1 MADYRLT
8 QSGEEVQELLNQVT
22 PNQQA
27 IRGLQNDKVDKVE
40 GKGLSDENFTANEKN
55 KLGDLPTESDLN
67 TELGKKATIV
77 SLGEETQARQ
87 QGDAAL
93 NQFIQQVQASLINY
107 YLKTETYSANQIDAM
122 LAAIKQFRYQVVD
135 VLPTPSADTMGI
147 IYLVPSA
154 HAVSGNIKD
163 EYITLTRDEGA
174 GIIYYFEQ
182 IGETAIDL
190 SNYYTKAQTNA
201 EITAA
206 INAALAAYY
215 TSTQTDAA
223 IAAAIATAIANYY
236 TKSQVDAL
244 IANFITA
251 SVNNLVNYYL
261 KSETFTKAE
270 VNQLIAA
277 VQQFTYQSVTTLPTA
292 SADTMNKI
300 YLVPSTNPQTKNV
313 KDEYITIATTDQGTT
328 TYSWEQI
335 GTTTVDLS
343 GYSTTEQMNAA
354 IANAIATALANY
366 YTKSQTMTS
375 AEIEAAISAAL
386 LTYSTTSEMNTAITA
401 AINSALASYSTTSE
415 MNTAI
420 ATAIANYY
428 TKAEVDALIAN
439 FITKSVNDLVNYYL
453 KSDTYTK
460 TEVQQLIDAVKQ
472 FTYVSVAELPT
483 ASADTVNK
491 IYLVP
496 STNPKTKN
504 VKDEFIT
511 ISVTDQGTTTYS
523 WEQIGTTTVDLSGY
537 STTEQM
543 NAAIANAI
551 ATALA
556 NYYTKAQTMTSEEIA
571 ATIGA
576 ALQSYSTTEQMNA
589 AISAALNAALA
600 SYSTTEQMNAAIAT
614 AIANY
619 YTKAQVDALIA
630 DFITASVN
638 NLVNYYLKSET
649 FTKAEVNQLIAAVKQ
664 FQYQSVAELP
674 TASAQTMNIIYLVPG
689 VSPTTQ
695 NVKDE
700 YITIATT
707 NEMQETVYA
716 WEKIGTTE
724 IDLSNYYTKAQTD
737 AAITAALNAALTDYS
752 TTQQM
757 TVAIAAALASY
768 YTKSEVDALIADFIT
783 ASVNNLVNYYL
794 KSETF
799 TKAEVNQLIAAVK
812 QFQYQSVAE
821 LPTAS
826 AQTMNII
833 YLVPGVS
840 PTTQN
845 VKDEYITIATTN
857 EMQET
862 VYSWEKIGTTEIDL
876 SNYYTKTQTD
886 AAITAALNAALA
898 DYSTTQQMT
907 AAISQA
913 LAAYYTKTE
922 VDALIANFIT
932 ASTQNLVYYYLKSET
947 YSASEVDQLLAAV
960 KQFTYEAVAVL
971 PTASAQTVGKI
982 YLVPNADPQQGNVK
996 DEYITLTTTEESTTT
1011 YSWECI
1017 GSTTIDL
1024 SNYYTK
1030 AQTDA
1035 AITAALNAALANYL
1049 TSSQTSTLVS
1059 TAITTALASYYNK
1072 TEIDTQMAGKQAT
1085 LTFDNTPTEN
1095 SNNPVKSGGVYAAN
1109 ASLYDTLHGEV
1120 QTVNHRIDTLFNAD
1134 YVGFSVRLSDTTK
1147 VMNMIGTAEQLAAF
1161 DDWVD
1166 NSPKPCEVK
1175 KDGTDFAYLTNTA
1188 GVASSTSWLTRADG
1202 TPSKYSTQDK
1212 NYLQMVELENVNI
1225 SIETTGTQL
1234 RVMFNFSPVCPEGFH
1249 RMFAEPT
1256 KLMSRYDLTFNSDG
1270 LTLDC
1275 CNGTS
1280 QPSGTFSFDNIHS
1293 MLDASGLDLLNWT
1306 AWEIACLGWIQAM
1319 RFRTLDVPSSA
1330 RGKGLQSGSETA
1342 ARGWVNGTTDSLTTP
1357 HGGVD
1362 QNGNGGY
1369 RFMYMENCTDGKQ
1382 WLMGFGWHGNNG
1394 KGYFTRDDYKANAQ
1408 ALIPILE
1415 CEAEHDYPTNL
1426 SETYAKN
1433 VSELGIATEGGGS
1446 TSSGFF
1452 DGNWSSTSDDR
1463 IFYAGGGSGNGAICG
1478 PFARYV
1484 ITDAAPARWDLRG
1497 RVALR
1502 KSEVSA

>member
-8 QSGEEVQELLNQVT
+8 QSGDEVQNILDNAAMRSQVT
-22 PNQQA
+22 QETERATGAENQLQQNINSNTQA
-27 IRGLQNDKVDKVE
+27 IG
-40 GKGLSDENFTANEKN
+40 T
-55 KLGDLPTESDLN
+55 
-67 TELGKKATIV
+67 
-77 SLGEETQARQ
+77 EETRAKGRENELQ
-87 QGDAAL
+87 QL
-93 NQFIQQVQASLINY
+93 IQQVNASLINY
-107 YLKTETYSANQIDAM
+107 YLKTETYSANQIDQM

-206 INAALAAYY
+206 INTALAVY
-215 TSTQTDAA
+215 STTAEMNTA
-223 IAAAIATAIANYY
+223 IAQAIATAIANYY
-236 TKSQVDAL
+236 TKTQTDSL

-261 KSETFTKAE
+261 KSETYTQAE
-270 VNQLIAA
+270 VNALIAA
-277 VQQFTYQSVTTLPTA
+277 VHQFTYQSVATLPTA

-335 GTTTVDLS
+335 GSTTVDLS

-366 YTKSQTMTS
+366 YTKAQTMTS
-375 AEIEAAISAAL
+375 AEIESAISTAL
-386 LTYSTTSEMNTAITA
+386 ASYSTTTQMNTAITS
-401 AINSALASYSTTSE
+401 AINSALASYSTTE
-415 MNTAI
+415 QMNTVI

-460 TEVQQLIDAVKQ
+460 AEVQQLIDAVKQ

-483 ASADTVNK
+483 ASADTMNK

-496 STNPKTKN
+496 STNPETKN
-504 VKDEFIT
+504 VKDEYIT
-511 ISVTDQGTTTYS
+511 ISATDQGTTTYS
-523 WEQIGTTTVDLSGY
+523 WEQIGSTTVDLSGY
-537 STTEQM
+537 
-543 NAAIANAI
+543 
-551 ATALA
+551 
-556 NYYTKAQTMTSEEIA
+556 YTSQQTD
-571 ATIGA
+571 
-576 ALQSYSTTEQMNA
+576 A
-589 AISAALNAALA
+589 AISNALNTALA
-600 SYSTTEQMNAAIAT
+600 SYSTTTQMTAAIAT

-619 YTKAQVDALIA
+619 YTKAEVDALIA
-630 DFITASVN
+630 NFITASVN

-649 FTKAEVNQLIAAVKQ
+649 YTQAEVNQLIAAVQQ
-664 FQYQSVAELP
+664 FTYQSVAELP
-674 TASAQTMNIIYLVPG
+674 TASADTMNKIYLVP
-689 VSPTTQ
+689 STNPETK

-707 NEMQETVYA
+707 DQ
-716 WEKIGTTE
+716 GTTTYSWE
-724 IDLSNYYTKAQTD
+724 QIGSTTVDLSGYYTSAQTD
-737 AAITAALNAALTDYS
+737 AAINTALAAYS
-752 TTQQM
+752 TTTQM
-757 TVAIAAALASY
+757 QSYVAGVVAL
-768 YTKSEVDALIADFIT
+768 
-783 ASVNNLVNYYL
+783 
-794 KSETF
+794 
-799 TKAEVNQLIAAVK
+799 
-812 QFQYQSVAE
+812 
-821 LPTAS
+821 
-826 AQTMNII
+826 
-833 YLVPGVS
+833 
-840 PTTQN
+840 
-845 VKDEYITIATTN
+845 
-857 EMQET
+857 
-862 VYSWEKIGTTEIDL
+862 
-876 SNYYTKTQTD
+876 
-886 AAITAALNAALA
+886 
-898 DYSTTQQMT
+898 
-907 AAISQA
+907 
-913 LAAYYTKTE
+913 YYTKTE

-932 ASTQNLVYYYLKSET
+932 KSVNDLVNYYLKSDT
-947 YSASEVDQLLAAV
+947 YTKAEVQQLIDAV
-960 KQFTYEAVAVL
+960 KQFTYVSVTEL
-971 PTASAQTVGKI
+971 PTASADTMNKI
-982 YLVPNADPQQGNVK
+982 YLVPSANPQTRNVK
-996 DEYITLTTTEESTTT
+996 DEFITIAVTDQGTTT
-1011 YSWECI
+1011 YSWELI
-1017 GSTTIDL
+1017 GTTDISLD
-1024 SNYYTK
+1024 NYYTK
-1030 AQTDA
+1030 SQTDA
-1035 AITAALNAALANYL
+1035 AITAALNTALASYST
-1049 TSSQTSTLVS
+1049 TSQMNSIIS

-1072 TEIDTQMAGKQAT
+1072 TEIDAQMAQKQAA

-1109 ASLYDTLHGEV
+1109 TTLYNNLHGEV
-1120 QTVNHRIDTLFNAD
+1120 QAVNARIDTLFNAD

-1202 TPSKYSTQDK
+1202 TASKYSIQDK

-1225 SIETTGTQL
+1225 SVETTGTQL

-1256 KLMSRYDLTFNSDG
+1256 KLVGRYDLTFNSDG
-1270 LTLDC
+1270 STLDC

-1280 QPSGTFSFDNIHS
+1280 QPSGTFSFDNLHS
-1293 MLDASGLDLLNWT
+1293 MLNATGADLLGWT
-1306 AWEIACLGWIQAM
+1306 AWEISCFAWIQAM

-1330 RGKGLQSGSETA
+1330 RGKGLQSGSEAA

-1394 KGYFTRDDYKANAQ
+1394 KGYFTRDDYKANVQ

-1415 CEAEHDYPTNL
+1415 CEVEHDYPTNL

-1446 TSSGFF
+1446 ASSGFF
-1452 DGNWSSTSDDR
+1452 DGNWSNTSDDR
-1463 IFYAGGGSGNGAICG
+1463 IFYAGGASSDGAFCG
-1478 PFARYV
+1478 PFARSV
-1484 ITDAAPARWDLRG
+1484 DLDASHATWNRRG

>member
-1 MADYRLT
+1 MADYRLK
-8 QSGEEVQELLNQVT
+8 QSGNEVQDILDNAAMRAQLTAETERAQTVEQQLQINIDNEAET
-22 PNQQA
+22 RQQA
-27 IRGLQNDKVDKVE
+27 DTTLQQHIDSE
-40 GKGLSDENFTANEKN
+40 A
-55 KLGDLPTESDLN
+55 
-67 TELGKKATIV
+67 
-77 SLGEETQARQ
+77 QARQ

-93 NQFIQQVQASLINY
+93 NELIQQVQSSLINY
-107 YLKTETYSANQIDAM
+107 YLKTETYSANQIDQM
-122 LAAIKQFRYQVVD
+122 LSAIKQFRYQVVD
-135 VLPTPSADTMGI
+135 ELPTPSAGTMGI

-154 HAVSGNIKD
+154 HAVSGNVKD
-163 EYITLTRDEGA
+163 EYITLTRDEGS

-201 EITAA
+201 EISAA
-206 INAALAAYY
+206 INAALA
-215 TSTQTDAA
+215 
-223 IAAAIATAIANYY
+223 
-236 TKSQVDAL
+236 V
-244 IANFITA
+244 
-251 SVNNLVNYYL
+251 
-261 KSETFTKAE
+261 
-270 VNQLIAA
+270 
-277 VQQFTYQSVTTLPTA
+277 
-292 SADTMNKI
+292 
-300 YLVPSTNPQTKNV
+300 
-313 KDEYITIATTDQGTT
+313 
-328 TYSWEQI
+328 
-335 GTTTVDLS
+335 
-343 GYSTTEQMNAA
+343 YSTTA
-354 IANAIATALANY
+354 
-366 YTKSQTMTS
+366 
-375 AEIEAAISAAL
+375 
-386 LTYSTTSEMNTAITA
+386 
-401 AINSALASYSTTSE
+401 E

-420 ATAIANYY
+420 AQAIA
-428 TKAEVDALIAN
+428 
-439 FITKSVNDLVNYYL
+439 
-453 KSDTYTK
+453 
-460 TEVQQLIDAVKQ
+460 
-472 FTYVSVAELPT
+472 
-483 ASADTVNK
+483 
-491 IYLVP
+491 
-496 STNPKTKN
+496 
-504 VKDEFIT
+504 
-511 ISVTDQGTTTYS
+511 
-523 WEQIGTTTVDLSGY
+523 
-537 STTEQM
+537 
-543 NAAIANAI
+543 
-551 ATALA
+551 
-556 NYYTKAQTMTSEEIA
+556 
-571 ATIGA
+571 
-576 ALQSYSTTEQMNA
+576 QS
-589 AISAALNAALA
+589 
-600 SYSTTEQMNAAIAT
+600 
-614 AIANY
+614 IANY

-649 FTKAEVNQLIAAVKQ
+649 YTKAEVQQLIDAVKQFTYVSVAELPTASAETMNKIYLVPSTNPKTKNVKDEFITIAVTDQGTTSYSWEQIGSTEIDLSGYSTTEQMNAAIATAISTALANYYTKSETMTAEEIAATIGAALQSYSTTTEMNAAITAALNTALADYSTTAQMTAAIAQALVTYYTKAEVDALIANFITASVNNLVNYYLKSETFTKDEVNQLIAAVKQ

-689 VSPTTQ
+689 VSPTAQ

-707 NEMQETVYA
+707 NEMQETVYS

-737 AAITAALNAALTDYS
+737 AAIINALNAALADYS
-752 TTQQM
+752 TTAQM
-757 TVAIAAALASY
+757 TAAIAQTLVTY
-768 YTKSEVDALIADFIT
+768 YTKAEVDALIANFIT

-799 TKAEVNQLIAAVK
+799 TKDEVNQLIAAVK

-840 PTTQN
+840 PTAQN

-876 SNYYTKTQTD
+876 SNYYTKSQTD
-886 AAITAALNAALA
+886 ATITAALNVALA
-898 DYSTTQQMT
+898 DYSTTQQMNT
-907 AAISQA
+907 AIATAIA
-913 LAAYYTKTE
+913 NYYTKSQ

-947 YSASEVDQLLAAV
+947 YSAAQVDQLLAAV

-971 PTASAQTVGKI
+971 PEASAQTVGKI

-1024 SNYYTK
+1024 TNYYTK

-1035 AITAALNAALANYL
+1035 AITAALNAALADYL

-1072 TEIDTQMAGKQAT
+1072 TEIDAQMAQKQSV
-1085 LTFDNTPTEN
+1085 LTFDNAPTEN
-1095 SNNPVKSGGVYAAN
+1095 SNNPVKSDGVYKAN
-1109 ASLYDTLHGEV
+1109 QSLYNNLHGEV
-1120 QTVNHRIDTLFNAD
+1120 QAVNARIDTLFNAD

-1188 GVASSTSWLTRADG
+1188 DVASSTSWLTRADG

-1270 LTLDC
+1270 STLDC

-1280 QPSGTFSFDNIHS
+1280 QPSGTFSFDNLHS
-1293 MLDASGLDLLNWT
+1293 MLDASGLDLLSWT

-1330 RGKGLQSGSETA
+1330 RGKGLQAGSEAA

-1446 TSSGFF
+1446 ASSGFF

-1463 IFYAGGGSGNGAICG
+1463 IFYAGGDSSNGALCG
-1478 PFARYV
+1478 PFARDV
-1484 ITDAAPARWDLRG
+1484 GNDAAYATWGRRG
-1497 RVALR
+1497 RVAIR
-1502 KSEVSA
+1502 KSEVSS

>member
-8 QSGEEVQELLNQVT
+8 QSGDEVQSILDNAAMRSQVT
-22 PNQQA
+22 QETERATGAENQLQQNINSNTQA
-27 IRGLQNDKVDKVE
+27 IG
-40 GKGLSDENFTANEKN
+40 T
-55 KLGDLPTESDLN
+55 
-67 TELGKKATIV
+67 
-77 SLGEETQARQ
+77 EETRAKGRENELQ
-87 QGDAAL
+87 QL
-93 NQFIQQVQASLINY
+93 IQQVNASLINY
-107 YLKTETYSANQIDAM
+107 YLKTETYSANQIDQM

-163 EYITLTRDEGA
+163 EYITLTRDEGS

-201 EITAA
+201 EISAA
-206 INAALAAYY
+206 INTALSVY
-215 TSTQTDAA
+215 STTAEMNTA

-236 TKSQVDAL
+236 TKSQTDAL

-261 KSETFTKAE
+261 KSETYTQAE
-270 VNQLIAA
+270 VNALIAA
-277 VQQFTYQSVTTLPTA
+277 VHQFTYQSVTTLPTA

-375 AEIEAAISAAL
+375 AEIETAISTAL
-386 LTYSTTSEMNTAITA
+386 ASYSTTTQMNTAITS
-401 AINSALASYSTTSE
+401 AINSALASYSTTE
-415 MNTAI
+415 QMNTAI

-428 TKAEVDALIAN
+428 TKAQVDALIANFITKSVNDLVNYYLKTDTYTKAEVQQLIDAVKQFTYMSVAELPTASADTMNKIYLVPSTNPETKNVKDEFITISVTDQGTTTYSWEQIGSTTVDLSGYYTSAQTDAAISNALNTALASYSTTTQMTAAIATAIANYYTKAEVDALIANFITASVNNLVNYYLKSETYTQAEVNQLIAAVQQFTYQSVAELPTASAETMNKIYLVPSANPQTRNVKDEFITIAVTDQGTTTYSWEQIGTTTVDLSGYYTSAQTDAAINTALAAYSTTTQMQSYVAGVVALYYTKTEVDALIAN

-460 TEVQQLIDAVKQ
+460 AEVQQLIDAVKQ

-483 ASADTVNK
+483 ASVDTMNK

-496 STNPKTKN
+496 SANPQTRN

-511 ISVTDQGTTTYS
+511 IAVTDQGTTTYS
-523 WEQIGTTTVDLSGY
+523 WELIG
-537 STTEQM
+537 STD
-543 NAAIANAI
+543 
-551 ATALA
+551 
-556 NYYTKAQTMTSEEIA
+556 
-571 ATIGA
+571 
-576 ALQSYSTTEQMNA
+576 
-589 AISAALNAALA
+589 ISL
-600 SYSTTEQMNAAIAT
+600 
-614 AIANY
+614 
-619 YTKAQVDALIA
+619 D
-630 DFITASVN
+630 
-638 NLVNYYLKSET
+638 
-649 FTKAEVNQLIAAVKQ
+649 
-664 FQYQSVAELP
+664 
-674 TASAQTMNIIYLVPG
+674 
-689 VSPTTQ
+689 
-695 NVKDE
+695 
-700 YITIATT
+700 
-707 NEMQETVYA
+707 
-716 WEKIGTTE
+716 
-724 IDLSNYYTKAQTD
+724 
-737 AAITAALNAALTDYS
+737 
-752 TTQQM
+752 
-757 TVAIAAALASY
+757 
-768 YTKSEVDALIADFIT
+768 
-783 ASVNNLVNYYL
+783 
-794 KSETF
+794 
-799 TKAEVNQLIAAVK
+799 
-812 QFQYQSVAE
+812 
-821 LPTAS
+821 
-826 AQTMNII
+826 
-833 YLVPGVS
+833 
-840 PTTQN
+840 
-845 VKDEYITIATTN
+845 
-857 EMQET
+857 
-862 VYSWEKIGTTEIDL
+862 
-876 SNYYTKTQTD
+876 NYYTKTQTD
-886 AAITAALNAALA
+886 AAITAALNTALA
-898 DYSTTQQMT
+898 SYSTTSQMNSV
-907 AAISQA
+907 I
-913 LAAYYTKTE
+913 
-922 VDALIANFIT
+922 
-932 ASTQNLVYYYLKSET
+932 
-947 YSASEVDQLLAAV
+947 
-960 KQFTYEAVAVL
+960 
-971 PTASAQTVGKI
+971 
-982 YLVPNADPQQGNVK
+982 
-996 DEYITLTTTEESTTT
+996 
-1011 YSWECI
+1011 
-1017 GSTTIDL
+1017 
-1024 SNYYTK
+1024 
-1030 AQTDA
+1030 
-1035 AITAALNAALANYL
+1035 
-1049 TSSQTSTLVS
+1049 S

-1072 TEIDTQMAGKQAT
+1072 TEIDAQMAQKQAA

-1109 ASLYDTLHGEV
+1109 TTLYNNLHGEV
-1120 QTVNHRIDTLFNAD
+1120 QTVNARIDTLFNAD

-1188 GVASSTSWLTRADG
+1188 GVASSTSWLTREDG
-1202 TPSKYSTQDK
+1202 TPSKYSIQDK

-1256 KLMSRYDLTFNSDG
+1256 KLVGRYDLTFNSDG
-1270 LTLDC
+1270 STLDC

-1280 QPSGTFSFDNIHS
+1280 QPSGMFSFDNLHS
-1293 MLDASGLDLLNWT
+1293 MLNATGTDLLGWT
-1306 AWEIACLGWIQAM
+1306 AWEISCLGWIQAM

-1330 RGKGLQSGSETA
+1330 RGKGLQTGSEEAT
-1342 ARGWVNGTTDSLTTP
+1342 RGWVNGTTDSLTTP

-1415 CEAEHDYPTNL
+1415 CEVEHDYPTNL

-1446 TSSGFF
+1446 ASSGFF
-1452 DGNWSSTSDDR
+1452 DGNWSNTSDDR
-1463 IFYAGGGSGNGAICG
+1463 IFYAGGTSSNAAFCG
-1478 PFARYV
+1478 PFARNV
-1484 ITDAAPARWDLRG
+1484 ISVAAGAYWGQRG

>member
-8 QSGEEVQELLNQVT
+8 QSGDEVQNILDNAAMRSQVT
-22 PNQQA
+22 QETERATGAENQ
-27 IRGLQNDKVDKVE
+27 LQQNIN
-40 GKGLSDENFTANEKN
+40 S
-55 KLGDLPTESDLN
+55 N
-67 TELGKKATIV
+67 TQSIGT
-77 SLGEETQARQ
+77 EETRAKGRENELQ
-87 QGDAAL
+87 QL
-93 NQFIQQVQASLINY
+93 IQQVNASLINY
-107 YLKTETYSANQIDAM
+107 YLKTETYSANQIDQM

-206 INAALAAYY
+206 ISTALSVY
-215 TSTQTDAA
+215 STTAEMNTA
-223 IAAAIATAIANYY
+223 IASAIATAIANYY
-236 TKSQVDAL
+236 TKSQTDAL

-261 KSETFTKAE
+261 KSETYTQAE
-270 VNQLIAA
+270 VNALIAA
-277 VQQFTYQSVTTLPTA
+277 VHQFTYQSVTTLPTA

-354 IANAIATALANY
+354 IATAISTALANY
-366 YTKSQTMTS
+366 YTKNQTMTS
-375 AEIEAAISAAL
+375 AEIEVAIS
-386 LTYSTTSEMNTAITA
+386 T
-401 AINSALASYSTTSE
+401 ALASYSTTTQMNTAISNAINTALASYSTTE
-415 MNTAI
+415 QMNTAI

-428 TKAEVDALIAN
+428 TKAQVDALIAN

-483 ASADTVNK
+483 ASADTMNK

-496 STNPKTKN
+496 STNPETKN
-504 VKDEFIT
+504 VKDEYIT
-511 ISVTDQGTTTYS
+511 IAVTDQGTTTYS
-523 WEQIGTTTVDLSGY
+523 WEQIGSTTVDLSGY
-537 STTEQM
+537 
-543 NAAIANAI
+543 
-551 ATALA
+551 
-556 NYYTKAQTMTSEEIA
+556 YTSAQTD
-571 ATIGA
+571 
-576 ALQSYSTTEQMNA
+576 A
-589 AISAALNAALA
+589 AISNALNTALA
-600 SYSTTEQMNAAIAT
+600 SYSTTTQMTAAIAT

-619 YTKAQVDALIA
+619 YTKAEVDTLIA
-630 DFITASVN
+630 NFITKSVN
-638 NLVNYYLKSET
+638 DLVNYYLKSDT
-649 FTKAEVNQLIAAVKQ
+649 YTKAEVQQLIDAVKQ
-664 FQYQSVAELP
+664 FTYQSVAELP
-674 TASAQTMNIIYLVPG
+674 TASADTMNKIYLVP
-689 VSPTTQ
+689 STNPETK

-700 YITIATT
+700 YITIAITD
-707 NEMQETVYA
+707 Q
-716 WEKIGTTE
+716 GTTTYSWE
-724 IDLSNYYTKAQTD
+724 QIGSTTVDLSGYYTSAQTD
-737 AAITAALNAALTDYS
+737 AAINTALAAYS
-752 TTQQM
+752 TTTQM
-757 TVAIAAALASY
+757 QSYVAGVVAL
-768 YTKSEVDALIADFIT
+768 
-783 ASVNNLVNYYL
+783 
-794 KSETF
+794 
-799 TKAEVNQLIAAVK
+799 
-812 QFQYQSVAE
+812 
-821 LPTAS
+821 
-826 AQTMNII
+826 
-833 YLVPGVS
+833 
-840 PTTQN
+840 
-845 VKDEYITIATTN
+845 
-857 EMQET
+857 
-862 VYSWEKIGTTEIDL
+862 
-876 SNYYTKTQTD
+876 
-886 AAITAALNAALA
+886 
-898 DYSTTQQMT
+898 
-907 AAISQA
+907 
-913 LAAYYTKTE
+913 YYTKTE

-932 ASTQNLVYYYLKSET
+932 KSVNDLVNYYLKSDT
-947 YSASEVDQLLAAV
+947 YTKAEVQQLIDAV
-960 KQFTYEAVAVL
+960 KQFTYVSVAEL
-971 PTASAQTVGKI
+971 PTASADTMNKI
-982 YLVPNADPQQGNVK
+982 YLVPSANPQTRNVK
-996 DEYITLTTTEESTTT
+996 DEFITIAVTDQGTTT
-1011 YSWECI
+1011 YSWEMI
-1017 GSTTIDL
+1017 GSTDISLD
-1024 SNYYTK
+1024 NYYTK

-1035 AITAALNAALANYL
+1035 AITTALNTALASYST
-1049 TSSQTSTLVS
+1049 TSQMNSIIS

-1072 TEIDTQMAGKQAT
+1072 TEIDAQMAQKQAA

-1109 ASLYDTLHGEV
+1109 TTLYNTLHGEV
-1120 QTVNHRIDTLFNAD
+1120 QTVNARIDTLFNAD

-1147 VMNMIGTAEQLAAF
+1147 VMNMIGTAEQLEAF

-1202 TPSKYSTQDK
+1202 TASKYSIQDK

-1225 SIETTGTQL
+1225 SVETTGTQL

-1256 KLMSRYDLTFNSDG
+1256 KLVGRYDLTFNSDG
-1270 LTLDC
+1270 STLDC

-1280 QPSGTFSFDNIHS
+1280 QPSGTFSFDNLHS
-1293 MLDASGLDLLNWT
+1293 MLNATGTDLLGWT
-1306 AWEIACLGWIQAM
+1306 AWEISCFAWIQAM

-1330 RGKGLQSGSETA
+1330 RGKGLQSGSEA
-1342 ARGWVNGTTDSLTTP
+1342 SARGWVNGTTDSLTTP

-1369 RFMYMENCTDGKQ
+1369 RFMYIENCTDGKQ
-1382 WLMGFGWHGNNG
+1382 WLIGFGWHGNNG
-1394 KGYFTRDDYKANAQ
+1394 KGYFTRDDYKANVQ

-1415 CEAEHDYPTNL
+1415 CEVEHDYPTNL

-1446 TSSGFF
+1446 ASSGFF
-1452 DGNWSSTSDDR
+1452 DGNWSNTSDDR
-1463 IFYAGGGSGNGAICG
+1463 IFYAGGNSNYGAVCG
-1478 PFARYV
+1478 PFARGV
-1484 ITDAAPARWDLRG
+1484 NSDASYADWSRRG